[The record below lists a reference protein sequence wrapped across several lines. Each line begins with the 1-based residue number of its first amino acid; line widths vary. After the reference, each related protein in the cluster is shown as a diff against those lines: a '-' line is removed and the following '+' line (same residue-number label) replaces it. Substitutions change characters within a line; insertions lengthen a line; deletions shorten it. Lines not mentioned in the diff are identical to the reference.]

1 MSSTRSLF
9 WRKSSQCSVS
19 GTSHSAGNASVACM
33 KEATHLIR
41 AACATAGLQLC
52 QAEWLVAAACGHR
65 FIVMADRL
73 LLVPVT
79 LDQFFDADFLDNES
93 AFVFPTVASFVLNAL
108 TGCAAS
114 MPV

>member
-1 MSSTRSLF
+1 MYEGSHALDSRSV
-9 WRKSSQCSVS
+9 CH
-19 GTSHSAGNASVACM
+19 G
-33 KEATHLIR
+33 
-41 AACATAGLQLC
+41 
-52 QAEWLVAAACGHR
+52 WLAVMPGRMVAATCGHR